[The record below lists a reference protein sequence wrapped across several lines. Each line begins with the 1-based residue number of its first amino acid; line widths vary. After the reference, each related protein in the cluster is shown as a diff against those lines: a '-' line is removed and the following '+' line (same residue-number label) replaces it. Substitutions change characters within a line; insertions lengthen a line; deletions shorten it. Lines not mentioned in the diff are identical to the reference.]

1 MKFRPI
7 INGRSRIFA
16 CLLPVL
22 LLPFFLAAQSKK
34 DLEDKRKKIIR
45 DIAATEKMISKTRAN
60 KDATYDRFVALQ
72 NQISSRE
79 SLILTIEQEL
89 LAAEEGISRNQMV
102 IESLQADVA
111 KMRDE
116 YARTVRYAFRQKT
129 LSNPLLFILS
139 ASSLNQA
146 FRRWLFLRKYDER
159 RREQARLIRETQEML
174 RNKTDKLHAT
184 RVEKE
189 QLLITM
195 QGQKASL
202 GEELTEKNNMLKL
215 LSRDEVRLRADLIQ
229 KQAAREQ
236 LDKAIESV
244 ISAEVEKRID
254 EAKSKPAPKKEDAAP
269 AAPAPAPE
277 KKTVK
282 PEKPAVIARPEAAPE
297 SAASVSASSFGKMQG
312 KLPWP
317 VEDGFISK
325 TFGRQ
330 KHPTLRNLEITNNG
344 IDIRTDENE
353 QVHAVYEGV
362 VAGVQYIPGHE
373 NTVIIQHGDYY
384 TVYSNL
390 SSTSLKKGD
399 TVKGRQAIG
408 TVSTNAITG
417 TSELHF
423 ELWRQK
429 ERLNPGAWIRK

>member
-1 MKFRPI
+1 M
-7 INGRSRIFA
+7 S
-16 CLLPVL
+16 
-22 LLPFFLAAQSKK
+22 AQSKK
-34 DLEDKRKKIIR
+34 ELEDKRKKIIK
-45 DIAATEKMISKTRAN
+45 DISATEKMISKTRAN
-60 KDATYDRFVALQ
+60 KEATYDRFLALQ

-79 SLILTIEQEL
+79 LLILTIEQEL
-89 LAAEEGISRNQMV
+89 LAAEDGITRNQMV
-102 IESLQADVA
+102 IESLQADVNS
-111 KMRDE
+111 MSIE
-116 YARTVRYAFRQKT
+116 YAKTVRYAFRQKS
-129 LSNPLLFILS
+129 LSNPLLYILS

-174 RNKTDKLHAT
+174 RNKTEKLQNT
-184 RVEKE
+184 RIEKE
-189 QLLITM
+189 QLLLAM
-195 QGQKASL
+195 QDQKASL
-202 GEELTEKNNMLKL
+202 GAELTEKNNMLRV
-215 LSRDEVRLRADLIQ
+215 LSKDEARLRVDLDQ

-244 ISAEVEKRID
+244 ITAEVEKRIG
-254 EAKSKPAPKKEDAAP
+254 EAKSKPASKKETTVPPASEKKEVKTEQTTSVARKEP
-269 AAPAPAPE
+269 AAPE
-277 KKTVK
+277 T
-282 PEKPAVIARPEAAPE
+282 AVA
-297 SAASVSASSFGKMQG
+297 ASSFSKMQG

-353 QVHAVYEGV
+353 QVHAIYDGV
-362 VAGVQYIPGHE
+362 VAGVQYVPGHE

-390 SSTSLKKGD
+390 SSTNLKTGD
-399 TVKGRQAIG
+399 TVKGQQPIG
-408 TVSTNAITG
+408 AVNTNNITG
-417 TSELHF
+417 TTELHF

-429 ERLNPGAWIRK
+429 ERLNPAAWIKK

>member
-1 MKFRPI
+1 MKFRLLTS
-7 INGRSRIFA
+7 GQSRFFVF
-16 CLLPVL
+16 LLPFL
-22 LLPFFLAAQSKK
+22 LLPLVAHAQSKK
-34 DLEDKRKKIIR
+34 ELEDKRKKIIR
-45 DIAATEKMISKTRAN
+45 DIAATEKMISRTKAN
-60 KDATYDRFVALQ
+60 RDATYDRFVALQ

-89 LAAEEGISRNQMV
+89 LAAEDGISRNQMV

-111 KMRDE
+111 NMRDE

-129 LSNPLLFILS
+129 LTNPLLFILS

-174 RNKTDKLHAT
+174 RNKTEKLQET
-184 RVEKE
+184 RIEKE

-202 GEELTEKNNMLKL
+202 GEELTEKNNMLRL
-215 LSRDEVRLRADLIQ
+215 LSKDEVRLRADLNQ
-229 KQAAREQ
+229 KQAARDQ

-244 ISAEVEKRID
+244 ISAEVEKRTD
-254 EAKSKPAPKKEDAAP
+254 DVKSKPATKKEESVP
-269 AAPAPAPE
+269 AAPAPAPAKNNVKAE
-277 KKTVK
+277 EPAVVAK
-282 PEKPAVIARPEAAPE
+282 PEVVSE
-297 SAASVSASSFGKMQG
+297 SAVSSSSFGKMQG

-317 VEDGFISK
+317 VSDGFISK
-325 TFGRQ
+325 AFGRQ

-344 IDIRTDENE
+344 IDIRTNENE
-353 QVHAVYEGV
+353 QVLAIYEGV
-362 VAGVQYIPGHE
+362 VAGIQYIPGHE

-390 SSTSLKKGD
+390 SSTSLNKGD
-399 TVKGRQAIG
+399 TVKARQMIG

-417 TSELHF
+417 TTELHF

-429 ERLNPGAWIRK
+429 ERLNPGAWIRR

>member
-1 MKFRPI
+1 MRSRPRI
-7 INGRSRIFA
+7 SGRSRLFLY
-16 CLLPVL
+16 LLPFL
-22 LLPFFLAAQSKK
+22 LLPLVASAQSKK
-34 DLEDKRKKIIR
+34 ELEDKRKKIIR
-45 DIAATEKMISKTRAN
+45 DIAATEKMISKTKAN
-60 KDATYDRFVALQ
+60 KEATYDRFVALQ

-89 LAAEEGISRNQMV
+89 LAAEDGISRNQMV
-102 IESLQADVA
+102 IESLQADVT

-129 LSNPLLFILS
+129 LTNPLLFILS

-174 RNKTDKLHAT
+174 RNKTEKLQAT
-184 RVEKE
+184 RIEKE
-189 QLLITM
+189 QLLIAM

-202 GEELTEKNNMLKL
+202 GEELTEKNNMLRL
-215 LSRDEVRLRADLIQ
+215 LSKDEVRLRADLNQ
-229 KQAAREQ
+229 KQAARDQ
-236 LDKAIESV
+236 LDRAIESV

-254 EAKSKPAPKKEDAAP
+254 EAKSKPAPKKEESAP
-269 AAPAPAPE
+269 PAPAPAPA
-277 KKTVK
+277 KKDVKAEK
-282 PEKPAVIARPEAAPE
+282 PEVVAQPETAPE
-297 SAASVSASSFGKMQG
+297 SAVSASSFGKMQG

-317 VEDGFISK
+317 VENGFISK
-325 TFGRQ
+325 AFGRQ

-344 IDIRTDENE
+344 IDIRTDDNE
-353 QVHAVYEGV
+353 QVRAIYEGV
-362 VAGVQYIPGHE
+362 VAGIQYIPGHE

-417 TSELHF
+417 TTELHF

-429 ERLNPGAWIRK
+429 ERLNPGVWIKK

>member
-1 MKFRPI
+1 MKFRLLTS
-7 INGRSRIFA
+7 GRSRFFGF
-16 CLLPVL
+16 LLPFL
-22 LLPFFLAAQSKK
+22 LLPLFAHAQSKK
-34 DLEDKRKKIIR
+34 ELEDKRKKIIR
-45 DIAATEKMISKTRAN
+45 DIAATEKMISKTKAN
-60 KDATYDRFVALQ
+60 RDATYDRFVALQ

-89 LAAEEGISRNQMV
+89 LAAEDGISRNQMV

-111 KMRDE
+111 NMRDE

-129 LSNPLLFILS
+129 LTNPLLFILS

-174 RNKTDKLHAT
+174 RNKTEKLQET
-184 RVEKE
+184 RIEKE

-202 GEELTEKNNMLKL
+202 GEELTEKNNMLRL
-215 LSRDEVRLRADLIQ
+215 LSKDEVRLRADLNQ
-229 KQAAREQ
+229 KQAARDQ

-244 ISAEVEKRID
+244 ISAEVEKRTD
-254 EAKSKPAPKKEDAAP
+254 DVKSKPATKKEESVP
-269 AAPAPAPE
+269 AAPAPAPA
-277 KKTVK
+277 KNKVK
-282 PEKPAVIARPEAAPE
+282 AEKPAVVAKPEVVSE
-297 SAASVSASSFGKMQG
+297 SAVSSSSFGKMQG

-317 VEDGFISK
+317 VADGFISK
-325 TFGRQ
+325 AFGRQ

-344 IDIRTDENE
+344 IDIRTNENE
-353 QVHAVYEGV
+353 QVLAIYEGV
-362 VAGVQYIPGHE
+362 VAGIQYIPGHE

-390 SSTSLKKGD
+390 SSTSLNKGD
-399 TVKGRQAIG
+399 TVKARQTIG

-417 TSELHF
+417 TTELHF

-429 ERLNPGAWIRK
+429 ERLNPGAWIRR

>member
-1 MKFRPI
+1 LKYRPLI
-7 INGRSRIFA
+7 SGRSRFFA
-16 CLLPVL
+16 CLLPILL
-22 LLPFFLAAQSKK
+22 LLPVFTAAQSKK
-34 DLEDKRKKIIR
+34 ELEDKRKKIIR
-45 DIAATEKMISKTRAN
+45 DISATEKMISKTKAN
-60 KDATYDRFVALQ
+60 KNAAYDRFLALQ

-79 SLILTIEQEL
+79 TLILTIEQEL
-89 LAAEEGISRNQMV
+89 LAAEDGISRNQMV
-102 IESLQADVA
+102 IESLHADVA
-111 KMRDE
+111 KLRDE
-116 YARTVRYAFRQKT
+116 YARTVRYAFRQKS
-129 LSNPLLFILS
+129 LSNPLMFILS

-159 RREQARLIRETQEML
+159 RREQARLIRETQDML
-174 RNKTDKLHAT
+174 KNKTEKLQAT

-202 GEELTEKNNMLKL
+202 GEELTEKNNMLRL
-215 LSRDEVRLRADLIQ
+215 LSKDEARLRADLNQ
-229 KQAAREQ
+229 KQAARDQ

-244 ISAEVEKRID
+244 ISAEVEKRM
-254 EAKSKPAPKKEDAAP
+254 EVEKSKPAPKKENTAP
-269 AAPAPAPE
+269 PVPAPE
-277 KKTVK
+277 KKEIRTEK
-282 PEKPAVIARPEAAPE
+282 PETDSKTDIAPE
-297 SAASVSASSFGKMQG
+297 KKATVPVSSFSKMQG

-353 QVHAVYEGV
+353 KVYAIYEGI
-362 VAGVQYIPGHE
+362 VAGIQYIPGHE
-373 NTVIIQHGDYY
+373 TTVIIQHGDYY

-390 SSTSLKKGD
+390 SSTTLNKGD
-399 TVKGRQAIG
+399 EVKGKEVIG

-429 ERLNPGAWIRK
+429 ERLNPGAWIKR

>member
-1 MKFRPI
+1 M
-7 INGRSRIFA
+7 A

-22 LLPFFLAAQSKK
+22 LLPLLASAQSKK
-34 DLEDKRKKIIR
+34 ELEDKRKKIIR
-45 DIAATEKMISKTRAN
+45 DIAATEKMISKTKAN
-60 KDATYDRFVALQ
+60 KDATYDRFLALQ

-79 SLILTIEQEL
+79 ALILTIEQEL
-89 LAAEEGISRNQMV
+89 LAAEDGISRNQMV

-111 KMRDE
+111 KMREE
-116 YARTVRYAFRQKT
+116 YARTVRYAFRQKS

-139 ASSLNQA
+139 AASLNQA

-159 RREQARLIRETQEML
+159 RREQARLIQETQEML
-174 RNKTDKLHAT
+174 RNKTDKLQST
-184 RVEKE
+184 RIEKE

-202 GEELTEKNNMLKL
+202 GEELTEKNNMLRV
-215 LSRDEVRLRADLIQ
+215 LSKDEARLRADLNQ

-236 LDKAIESV
+236 LDRAIESV
-244 ISAEVEKRID
+244 ISAEVEKRIV
-254 EAKSKPAPKKEDAAP
+254 ESKTKPVPKKEEVP
-269 AAPAPAPE
+269 PPAPAPAPE
-277 KKTVK
+277 KKEVKAEKPVVVAK
-282 PEKPAVIARPEAAPE
+282 PEATTE
-297 SAASVSASSFGKMQG
+297 SATSGSASSFGKMQG

-325 TFGRQ
+325 AFGRQ

-353 QVHAVYEGV
+353 QVHAIYEGV
-362 VAGVQYIPGHE
+362 VAGIQYIPGHE

-390 SSTSLKKGD
+390 ASTSLKKGD

-417 TSELHF
+417 TTELHF

-429 ERLNPGAWIRK
+429 ERLNPGVWIKK